1 MSVQFLS
8 TEWAEAL
15 KAHLNGNDAFKQA
28 AQGQNATIQQVITGG
43 DGETLYWIR
52 IADAA
57 IDMGVGQAEN
67 PDATITQSY
76 ETAVALAKSELSPV
90 TAFMTGKVKVGGNMG
105 LLLSLQGVLTQL
117 PDAMR
122 AIDVQYAHE
131 VQAGGETATVTC
143 ARASTAPSSPVTS
156 ASANTIDRP
165 ARTTRPCAST
175 VPRAP
180 ARRYCTSRFTVTW
193 PLPGSIAERTA
204 RPAAVSAS
212 VAMTPPCRVPPRLAC
227 SPEASIARS
236 TSPSRTSTT
245 RIPIPEWNGEDAIRS
260 RIS

>member
-15 KAHLNGNDAFKQA
+15 KAHLNGNEAFKQA
-28 AQGQNATIQQVITGG
+28 AQSQNATIQQVIAGG

-122 AIDVQYAHE
+122 AIDVQY
-131 VQAGGETATVTC
+131 
-143 ARASTAPSSPVTS
+143 
-156 ASANTIDRP
+156 
-165 ARTTRPCAST
+165 
-175 VPRAP
+175 
-180 ARRYCTSRFTVTW
+180 
-193 PLPGSIAERTA
+193 
-204 RPAAVSAS
+204 
-212 VAMTPPCRVPPRLAC
+212 
-227 SPEASIARS
+227 
-236 TSPSRTSTT
+236 
-245 RIPIPEWNGEDAIRS
+245 
-260 RIS
+260 

>member
-28 AQGQNATIQQVITGG
+28 AQGQNATIQQVITGE

-67 PDATITQSY
+67 PDATI
-76 ETAVALAKSELSPV
+76 TAVALAKSELSPV

-122 AIDVQYAHE
+122 AIDVQY
-131 VQAGGETATVTC
+131 
-143 ARASTAPSSPVTS
+143 
-156 ASANTIDRP
+156 
-165 ARTTRPCAST
+165 
-175 VPRAP
+175 
-180 ARRYCTSRFTVTW
+180 
-193 PLPGSIAERTA
+193 
-204 RPAAVSAS
+204 
-212 VAMTPPCRVPPRLAC
+212 
-227 SPEASIARS
+227 
-236 TSPSRTSTT
+236 
-245 RIPIPEWNGEDAIRS
+245 
-260 RIS
+260 

>member
-15 KAHLNGNDAFKQA
+15 KAHLNGSDAFKQA
-28 AQGQNATIQQVITGG
+28 AQGQNATIQQVITGE

-122 AIDVQYAHE
+122 AIDVQY
-131 VQAGGETATVTC
+131 
-143 ARASTAPSSPVTS
+143 
-156 ASANTIDRP
+156 
-165 ARTTRPCAST
+165 
-175 VPRAP
+175 
-180 ARRYCTSRFTVTW
+180 
-193 PLPGSIAERTA
+193 
-204 RPAAVSAS
+204 
-212 VAMTPPCRVPPRLAC
+212 
-227 SPEASIARS
+227 
-236 TSPSRTSTT
+236 
-245 RIPIPEWNGEDAIRS
+245 
-260 RIS
+260 